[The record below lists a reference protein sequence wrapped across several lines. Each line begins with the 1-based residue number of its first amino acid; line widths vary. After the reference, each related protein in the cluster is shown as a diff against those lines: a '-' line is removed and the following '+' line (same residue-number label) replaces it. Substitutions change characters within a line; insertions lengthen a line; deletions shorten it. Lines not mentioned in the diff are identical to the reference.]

1 MHLFLYEWITG
12 GGLVE
17 QPGPLPESMLAEGS
31 AMVAALAAD
40 FSALADCQVTVLRDI
55 RLDVLSLPACDIVDI
70 HSALEHADAI
80 CRFSAAADLTLVIA
94 PEFDDLLLNTVKQVV
109 RKGGNLL
116 SAGESLVA
124 LAADKRRTSI
134 QLATSGIPVPVSV
147 LLAADQ
153 EKLPIDFNYPG
164 VLKPIHGAGSQ
175 HTLLVA
181 GASDEPD
188 PHPWPRILERYHPGI
203 PASVALLCGPA
214 GIYPLPPCRQH
225 LSTDGRFT
233 YLGGSLIQDP
243 ELAKRATVLAQQAI
257 AAMPMPHGYLGVDLV
272 LGESSTGEEDVIIEI
287 NPRLTTSYIGLRQA
301 ATGNIASAM
310 LDVAAGR
317 TTNLSFRAEPL
328 KFSVPHRVS

>member
-40 FSALADCQVTVLRDI
+40 FSVLADCQVTILRDM
-55 RLDVLSLPACDIVDI
+55 RLDVLSLSSCEIVNI

-80 CRFSAAADLTLVIA
+80 CRFSAAADLTMVIA
-94 PEFDDLLLNTVKQVV
+94 PEFDDLLLTTVKQVV
-109 RKGGNLL
+109 RAGGKLL

-124 LAADKRRTSI
+124 LAAD
-134 QLATSGIPVPVSV
+134 
-147 LLAADQ
+147 Q
-153 EKLPIDFNYPG
+153 EKLPVEFAYPG

-188 PHPWPRILERYHPGI
+188 PHPWPRILECYHPGI

-225 LSTDGRFT
+225 LTTDGRFT

-272 LGESSTGEEDVIIEI
+272 LGDSPTGEDDVVIEI

-301 ATGNIASAM
+301 ATSNIASAM
-310 LDVAAGR
+310 LDIAAGR
-317 TTNLSFRAEPL
+317 STNLSFRTEPL
-328 KFSVPHRVS
+328 KFSVPG

>member
-40 FSALADCQVTVLRDI
+40 FSVLADCRVTILRDM
-55 RLDVLSLPACDIVDI
+55 RLDVLSLSACEIVNI

-80 CRFSAAADLTLVIA
+80 CRFSAAADLTMVIA
-94 PEFDDLLLNTVKQVV
+94 PEFDDLLLTTVKQVV
-109 RKGGNLL
+109 RAGGKLL

-124 LAADKRRTSI
+124 LAADNRRTSK
-134 QLATSGIPVPVSV
+134 QLAISGIPVPESV
-147 LLAADQ
+147 LVAADQ
-153 EKLPIDFNYPG
+153 EKLPVEFTYPG

-188 PHPWPRILERYHPGI
+188 PHPWPRILECYHPGI

-225 LSTDGRFT
+225 LTTDGRFT

-243 ELAKRATVLAQQAI
+243 ELIKRATVLAQQAI
-257 AAMPMPHGYLGVDLV
+257 ASMPMPHGYLGVDLV
-272 LGESSTGEEDVIIEI
+272 LGESTTGEDDVVIEI

-310 LDVAAGR
+310 LDIAAGR
-317 TTNLSFRAEPL
+317 TTNLSFRTEPL
-328 KFSVPHRVS
+328 KFSVPRRVS